1 MLASALNY
9 DKYANNI
16 AFNQNLSLLSIDTNQ
31 LNDDFKFFPD
41 PNYVEYGI
49 YCLNNIPPYAIIKE
63 QIINKEF
70 SFIPKNE

>member
-16 AFNQNLSLLSIDTNQ
+16 AFNQNLALLSIDTKK
-31 LNDDFKFFPD
+31 LNKDFKFFPD
-41 PNYVEYGI
+41 PNYAEYGI
-49 YCLNNIPPYAIIKE
+49 YCLDNIPPYAILSQ

-70 SFIPKNE
+70 SFIPKK